1 MNPLYPS
8 MLAVLGALAGTHVA
22 AQTFPAKTV
31 RIIVAFPAGGGTD
44 IAARVLGQKLAEQWG
59 QQVIVDNRAGAS
71 GIIGT
76 EIAAR
81 SAPDGY
87 TMFMGTLGNLSA
99 NKHLFQKMTVD
110 PVKDF
115 TPLTQVVAVHF
126 VMISHP
132 SLPAKTVKE
141 VIALAR
147 SRPGQLAYGS
157 SGPGGAPHLAGEL
170 FKMLAKV
177 DIIHIPYKGS
187 APSMQDLIGGQIM
200 LGFDSV
206 LQNLPFIR
214 SGQLRAVAVLGKERT
229 SVLPNVPTAHESGLP
244 GYELTNWFGLVLP
257 GGTPAEI
264 VRKIYSD
271 VGGALKLPDVQE
283 KFAAMGA
290 SAVGSTPEQFGAF
303 MRSESEKWGQV
314 IKVANIRAE

>member
-1 MNPLYPS
+1 MRFAYVP
-8 MLAVLGALAGTHVA
+8 ALALLGLATAGGAA
-22 AQTFPAKTV
+22 AQAFPSKSV

-44 IAARVLGQKLAEQWG
+44 ISARVLAQKLTEKWG

-76 EIAAR
+76 ELAAR
-81 SAPDGY
+81 AAPDGY
-87 TMFMGTLGNLSA
+87 TMFMGTLGNLSV
-99 NKHLFQKMTVD
+99 NKHLFPKMAVD

-115 TPLTQVVAVHF
+115 QALTQVVAVNF

-132 SLPAKTVKE
+132 SLPARNVKE

-147 SRPGQLAYGS
+147 AKPGQLAYGS
-157 SGPGGAPHLAGEL
+157 SGAGGAPHLAGEL

-177 DIIHIPYKGS
+177 DIVHVPYKGS

-214 SGQLRAVAVLGKERT
+214 SGQLRAIAVLGKERST
-229 SVLPNVPTAHESGLP
+229 VLPDTPTAQESGLP
-244 GYELTNWFGLVLP
+244 DYELTNWFGLVLP
-257 GGTPAEI
+257 GGTPQDI
-264 VRKIYSD
+264 VRKIYAD
-271 VGGALKLPDVQE
+271 IGGVIKLPDVQE
-283 KFAAMGA
+283 KFAGMGA
-290 SAVGSTPEQFGAF
+290 SAVGSTPEQFAAF
-303 MRSESEKWGQV
+303 MRSESDKWGQV
-314 IKVANIRAE
+314 IKVANIRAQ